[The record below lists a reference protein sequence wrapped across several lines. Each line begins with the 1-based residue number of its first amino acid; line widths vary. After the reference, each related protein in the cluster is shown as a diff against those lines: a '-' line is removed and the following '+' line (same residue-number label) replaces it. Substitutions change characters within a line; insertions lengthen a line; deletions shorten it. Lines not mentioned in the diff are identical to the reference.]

1 MRVLIADDDPVYS
14 CVLEDLLRKWRF
26 EVVLAKDGE
35 EVLGIMANNDPP
47 KLILLDW
54 DMPHV
59 DGFEVA
65 TTIRRN
71 ESLDDTYILLITGG
85 RSKPDLSRILFCG
98 ADDYLLKPFDPMD
111 LQIHMRSALRILDL
125 REEVAELKRRAPGTN
140 EDSVLRS
147 AN

>member
-1 MRVLIADDDPVYS
+1 MRVLIADDDPVYC

-26 EVVLAKDGE
+26 EVVMAHDGAE
-35 EVLGIMANNDPP
+35 ALGVMASDDPP

-71 ESLDDTYILLITGG
+71 DSLDDTYILLITGG
-85 RSKPDLSRILFCG
+85 RSKQDLSRILFCG

-111 LQIHMRSALRILDL
+111 LQIHMRSALRILGL
-125 REEVAELKRRAPGTN
+125 REEVNELKRHAPETR